1 MIEEITLNGG
11 HKMFEDIKKIDG
23 NGIEYWTAREL
34 MLILGYSTWRRF
46 EDVIKRAQQACLNS
60 RQFPQDHFADTGKLI
75 RIAKDAMRKIDDY
88 KLDRYACYLIAQNG
102 DSSKEEIA
110 FAQTYFAIQTR
121 NQEMY
126 QNLPNNEKRIIARN
140 EVTEKN
146 KKLFSTARL
155 VGVSNFG
162 KFNDA
167 GYKRL
172 YTMSLSEI
180 EFKKGIKKGELLDR
194 AGGTE
199 LAANLFRITQ
209 TEDKLNKNNI
219 KGDIDA
225 QRTHF
230 EVGRKVRQ
238 VIRDI
243 GGEMPENLKPE
254 RHIKDLKKEIK
265 ILNKVSKKANKK
277 IK

>member
-1 MIEEITLNGG
+1 MSKEIVINSLNKGFEEVK
-11 HKMFEDIKKIDG
+11 HIDEE
-23 NGIEYWTAREL
+23 GIEYWRAREL
-34 MLILGYSTWRRF
+34 MSVLGYSEWRNF
-46 EDVIKRAQQACLNS
+46 EEVIIKAKKACINS
-60 RQFPQDHFADTGKLI
+60 NQDINDHFVSINKLI
-75 RIAKDAMRKIDDY
+75 RMVKNAIRQINDY

-102 DSSKEEIA
+102 DARKQQIA

-121 NQEMY
+121 KQEIY
-126 QNLPNNEKRIIARN
+126 QNLSDDEKRILARN
-140 EVTEKN
+140 EVVDKN
-146 KKLFSTARL
+146 KKLFSTAHL

-167 GYKRL
+167 GYKGL

-180 EFKKGIKKGELLDR
+180 ELKKRIKKGELLDR

-209 TEDKLNKNNI
+209 TDDKLKKENI
-219 KGDIDA
+219 KGDLNA

-230 EVGRKVRQ
+230 DVGKKVRQ
-238 VIRDI
+238 TIKDI

-254 RHIKDLKKEIK
+254 RHIKQIKNRLKKLK
-265 ILNKVSKKANKK
+265 
-277 IK
+277 